1 MPSTNTFL
9 IIFACMSFVFLICTY
24 MLKVYILSAC
34 GLLAFVSSIIFLLIH
49 KDDKDNNTNK
59 YNWTDAQKTE
69 LDNRIYDTKVPLPLS
84 IKNCIRNAIIS
95 NISYDDFKNQ
105 SFDKVMFFI
114 LKKVQCLGTIGN
126 WDNDYKNYIES
137 ILEINFSKACTN
149 CIIDSLEKILD
160 PVEAIAKVKD
170 ITYLKNIINNCS
182 NECSH

>member
-1 MPSTNTFL
+1 MPTLL
-9 IIFACMSFVFLICTY
+9 IIFSCISFVFLICAY
-24 MLKVYILSAC
+24 MLKAYLLSAC
-34 GLLAFVSSIIFLLIH
+34 CLLAFVISIIFLLTH

-69 LDNRIYDTKVPLPLS
+69 LDNEIYDTKDPLPLS
-84 IKNCIRNAIIS
+84 IKNCIRNSIIS

-114 LKKVQCLGTIGN
+114 LKKAQCLGTIGN

-137 ILEINFSKACTN
+137 ILEIKLSKACTN

-160 PVEAIAKVKD
+160 PVEAITKIKD
-170 ITYLKNIINNCS
+170 ITYLESIVINNCS
-182 NECSH
+182 SDCSR